1 MDKYACRIS
10 VKTRTCFHGFTYV
23 FLGIHVRVFGNSRT
37 CFWEFTYVF
46 SEKHVRI
53 KNKSGKI
60 DNK

>member
-1 MDKYACRIS
+1 ML
-10 VKTRTCFHGFTYV
+10 VGFPYKHVHV
-23 FLGIHVRVFGNSRT
+23 FTDSRT